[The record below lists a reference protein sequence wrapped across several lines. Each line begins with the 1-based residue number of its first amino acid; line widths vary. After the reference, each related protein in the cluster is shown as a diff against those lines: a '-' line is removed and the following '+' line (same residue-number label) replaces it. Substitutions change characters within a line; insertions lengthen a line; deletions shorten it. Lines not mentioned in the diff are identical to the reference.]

1 MALVEPCAAAAASRP
16 RGAQR
21 SGLGGPEPR
30 RGRRAGG
37 GGTERAAVRGGGRA
51 ASPGPA
57 ERSPAPRGVP
67 EPPHAGWKRLRTA
80 AARCGRAPSLQEGD
94 PAMTAG
100 LPGGLTWVSSAKL
113 SPSPERA

>member
-1 MALVEPCAAAAASRP
+1 MAPEEAGAAAAAWCP
-16 RGAQR
+16 LGAQR
-21 SGLGGPEPR
+21 SGVGGPELR

-57 ERSPAPRGVP
+57 ERPLAPGGAP
-67 EPPHAGWKRLRTA
+67 EPRHAGWKRPRTA
-80 AARCGRAPSLQEGD
+80 AAGCGPARSLQEGD

-100 LPGGLTWVSSAKL
+100 LPEGLTWVSSAKL
-113 SPSPERA
+113 SPSPELA